1 MVEYSGHTPNNIA
14 SAMSRWAEFE
24 GVRDHI
30 ITNAGHIVTLD
41 SPAAASAEILRVLR
55 RWAA

>member
-1 MVEYSGHTPNNIA
+1 
-14 SAMSRWAEFE
+14 MSRWAEFE